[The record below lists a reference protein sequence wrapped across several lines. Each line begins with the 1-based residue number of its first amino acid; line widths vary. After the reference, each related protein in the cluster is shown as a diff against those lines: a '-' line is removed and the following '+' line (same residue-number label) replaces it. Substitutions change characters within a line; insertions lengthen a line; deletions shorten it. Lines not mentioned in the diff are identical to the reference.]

1 MQYLIRSF
9 RKFIVPSLACTLL
22 ITTVLTV
29 ICFITVNNTT
39 ICNRIE
45 IWIEA
50 CDYVDFFL
58 PLIVSLA
65 FSPFFYFI
73 NRKGFL
79 KYAAIRKGQRH
90 YLFTQYLVT
99 VICVSFVVAISYYAS
114 LCISLNMT
122 PETSISDNRL
132 VDYVFGEYEINHP
145 YLFGLMWC
153 LYKGVVAT
161 LFVSFS
167 NMLALYT
174 DNLFVS
180 VLGPFVYCM
189 AENMITSLLNIPMYS
204 IMTTY
209 VLNRLSPS
217 CMHVYNYVI
226 GCFTYILITSGIIFI
241 IRRKKNNVNVRI

>member
-1 MQYLIRSF
+1 
-9 RKFIVPSLACTLL
+9 
-22 ITTVLTV
+22 
-29 ICFITVNNTT
+29 
-39 ICNRIE
+39 
-45 IWIEA
+45 
-50 CDYVDFFL
+50 
-58 PLIVSLA
+58 
-65 FSPFFYFI
+65 
-73 NRKGFL
+73 
-79 KYAAIRKGQRH
+79 
-90 YLFTQYLVT
+90 
-99 VICVSFVVAISYYAS
+99 
-114 LCISLNMT
+114 MT

-217 CMHVYNYVI
+217 SMHVYNYVI
-226 GCFTYILITSGIIFI
+226 GCFTYILITSGIILI